1 MITLVSLFDK
11 AAEKNPDHIAYIF
24 GDNKIEYGKIQEAV
38 NRLVQ
43 GFVSLGVAKGDRI
56 AVMLPNVPHFPI
68 SYYAIQKAG
77 AIVVPINFTLAKE
90 KIIKILED
98 CNPRILI
105 AWTGF
110 GLQLLAELVS
120 GAKIEKLIL
129 LGQEIP
135 HDSLSL
141 TQLIANSRPWQG
153 PVEIDPSDTAMI
165 SYTAG
170 ITSAQKGVE
179 LSHYAMA
186 TGAQSCQE
194 IFKLSGPDV
203 VAVVLPL
210 FMSVVQALTINL
222 ALTSNSTVVL
232 QPKIHAEEIAVSL
245 INNRVTFLPALP
257 GVFAALEKLTMDVSQ
272 NHLNYCVCF
281 GGPIPEDLL
290 RNFESKFN
298 AFIFEGY
305 MMTEVAALITCN
317 RIDRERKIGSVG
329 LPVFGTELQIVSEHG
344 QFLPPGESGEILVRS
359 NSVMKGY
366 YKNPEASA
374 QVIKNSW
381 FNTGDIGRVDDDH
394 FFYIEERKSDVI
406 TKGGFR
412 VFPSE
417 IESALMKHPAVKE
430 AAVIGIPDDMT
441 GEEVK
446 AFVVL
451 QPDANIGSKELIAY
465 CMESLSRY
473 KCPKYIDFI
482 ETLPRSMTGR
492 VLRRKLRE
500 KTNDYPD
507 FDGLS

>member
-1 MITLVSLFDK
+1 MTTLISLFDK

-24 GDNKIEYGKIQEAV
+24 GENKIEYGKIREAV

-43 GFVSLGVAKGDRI
+43 GFVDLGIVKGDRI
-56 AVMLPNVPHFPI
+56 AMMLPNVPHFPI

-90 KIIKILED
+90 KIIKILND

-110 GLQLLAELVS
+110 GQELLTELTNS
-120 GAKIEKLIL
+120 AKIEKLIL
-129 LGQEIP
+129 LGEEIP
-135 HDSLSL
+135 RTAIGL
-141 TQLIANSRPWQG
+141 TQLIANSKPWQG
-153 PVEIDPSDTAMI
+153 SIELDPNETAMI

-194 IFKLSGPDV
+194 IFKLSGQDV

-232 QPKIHAEEIAVSL
+232 QPKIQAEEIATSL
-245 INNRVTFLPALP
+245 IKNRITFLPALP
-257 GVFAALEKLTMDVSQ
+257 GVFAALAKLTMAVSP

-290 RNFESKFN
+290 REFESKFN

-329 LPVFGTELQIVSEHG
+329 LPVFGTELQIVSENG

-359 NSVMKGY
+359 SSVMKGY
-366 YKNPEASA
+366 YKNPDATA
-374 QVIKNSW
+374 QVIKNGW
-381 FNTGDIGRVDDDH
+381 FYSGDIGRVDEDH
-394 FFYIEERKSDVI
+394 YFYVEERKSDVI

-430 AAVIGIPDDMT
+430 AAVIGIPDEVN

-451 QPDANIGSKELIAY
+451 QSDANIGSKELIAY
-465 CMESLSRY
+465 CVENLSRY
-473 KCPKYIDFI
+473 KCPRYIDFI
-482 ETLPRSMTGR
+482 ETLPRSITGR